1 MPIYEY
7 QCSVCSTIFEELV
20 SSVDKISTPCIRC
33 GQEAHRVISKTT
45 FQLKG
50 DGWYVTEYGN
60 KSQSSNNDSGSSAS
74 GSASNTD

>member
-7 QCSVCSTIFEELV
+7 QCPECSILFEELV
-20 SSVDKISTPCIRC
+20 SSVDKDIVPCVQC
-33 GQEAHRVISKTT
+33 GKDARRVISKTT

-60 KSQSSNNDSGSSAS
+60 KSQSTSDDSSQVTSSDTS
-74 GSASNTD
+74 TTD